1 MNAKTQLV
9 FILAAGCLWLAPHGL
24 AIGQSRSATTG
35 ATVQDAPGSTADQP
49 ASEQDAG
56 DEEAVPILKI
66 SSVELMRSTH
76 APELDIVRVRGLS
89 STENWSDPQL
99 VAISRGPSADGM
111 LDLLFVARAPDDV
124 STATKFGPM
133 EAIFVIEPGHPY
145 KGIRVR
151 SATNTVK
158 LTQLPGYAEV
168 QGREVDCSGCVGK
181 TYVPKGGAGGGKDA
195 VREEDLPTS
204 TRVLRE
210 NDGIR
215 KLDTDPNR
223 LTLILGPNDRIVQA
237 FWD

>member
-1 MNAKTQLV
+1 MNAKTQLGF
-9 FILAAGCLWLAPHGL
+9 FIAVGSLWLAPHGM
-24 AIGQSRSATTG
+24 AVAQTATA
-35 ATVQDAPGSTADQP
+35 ATSKEASTPSTEPP
-49 ASEQDAG
+49 ASDQEAA
-56 DEEAVPILKI
+56 EEAVKPLFKV
-66 SSVELMRSTH
+66 SSVELMRSSH
-76 APELDIVRVRGLS
+76 PPELDIVRVRGLS

-111 LDLLFVARAPDDV
+111 LDLLFVARAPDDA
-124 STATKFGPM
+124 SNATKFGPM

-158 LTQLPGYAEV
+158 LAQLPGYAEA
-168 QGREVDCSGCVGK
+168 QGREVDCSRCVGK
-181 TYVPKGGAGGGKDA
+181 TYVPKGGSAGGKDA
-195 VREEDLPTS
+195 VREEDLPAT
-204 TRVLRE
+204 TRVLHE

-215 KLDTDPNR
+215 TLDTDPNR

>member
-9 FILAAGCLWLAPHGL
+9 LVFAAGCLWLAPPGL
-24 AIGQSRSATTG
+24 AAGQSAAG
-35 ATVQDAPGSTADQP
+35 ATAQQAPAP
-49 ASEQDAG
+49 ASAEPATEQEAADDAIKPLFK
-56 DEEAVPILKI
+56 V
-66 SSVELMRSTH
+66 SSVELIRSSH

-99 VAISRGPSADGM
+99 VAISRGSSADGM
-111 LDLLFVARAPDDV
+111 LDLLFVARAPDEA
-124 STATKFGPM
+124 SNPTKFGPM

-158 LTQLPGYAEV
+158 LAQLPGYAEA
-168 QGREVDCSGCVGK
+168 QGREVDCSNCVGK
-181 TYVPKGGAGGGKDA
+181 TYVPKGGSAGGKDA
-195 VREEDLPTS
+195 VREEDLPAS
-204 TRVLRE
+204 TRVLRD

-223 LTLILGPNDRIVQA
+223 LTLILGANDRIVEA

>member
-1 MNAKTQLV
+1 MNVKTQLV
-9 FILAAGCLWLAPHGL
+9 FVVAAGCLWLAPHGL
-24 AIGQSRSATTG
+24 AVGQSAAG
-35 ATVQDAPGSTADQP
+35 ATAQQAPAPTSAEP
-49 ASEQDAG
+49 ATEQQEAG
-56 DEEAVPILKI
+56 DDSIKPLFKV
-66 SSVELMRSTH
+66 SSVELIRSTH

-99 VAISRGPSADGM
+99 VAISRGPSADGV
-111 LDLLFVARAPDDV
+111 LDLLFVARAPDDA
-124 STATKFGPM
+124 SSATKFGPM

-158 LTQLPGYAEV
+158 LTQLPGYAEA
-168 QGREVDCSGCVGK
+168 QGREVDCSSCVGK
-181 TYVPKGGAGGGKDA
+181 TYVPRGGSAGGKDT
-195 VREEDLPTS
+195 VREEDLPAS

-223 LTLILGPNDRIVQA
+223 LTLILGPNDRIVEA

>member
-9 FILAAGCLWLAPHGL
+9 FVVAASCLWLAPHGQ
-24 AIGQSRSATTG
+24 AFGQNAAGATTKE
-35 ATVQDAPGSTADQP
+35 APAPSTEQPTNEQEAADDAVKPLFK
-49 ASEQDAG
+49 
-56 DEEAVPILKI
+56 V
-66 SSVELMRSTH
+66 SSVELIRSSH
-76 APELDIVRVRGLS
+76 SPELDIVRVRGLS

-111 LDLLFVARAPDDV
+111 LDLLFVARAPDDA
-124 STATKFGPM
+124 SNATKFGPM
-133 EAIFVIEPGHPY
+133 EAIFVIESGHPY

-158 LTQLPGYAEV
+158 LNQLPGYAEA
-168 QGREVDCSGCVGK
+168 QGREVDCSSCVGK
-181 TYVPKGGAGGGKDA
+181 TFVPKGGSAGGKEA

-215 KLDTDPNR
+215 TLDTDPNR

>member
-1 MNAKTQLV
+1 MNAKSQLV
-9 FILAAGCLWLAPHGL
+9 FVVAAGCLWLAPHAL
-24 AIGQSRSATTG
+24 AIGQSAPG
-35 ATVQDAPGSTADQP
+35 ATAQQAPAPSSAEP
-49 ASEQDAG
+49 AGEQEAG
-56 DEEAVPILKI
+56 DDAIKPLFKV
-66 SSVELMRSTH
+66 SSVELIRSTH

-111 LDLLFVARAPDDV
+111 LDLLFVARAPDDA
-124 STATKFGPM
+124 SSATKFGPM

-158 LTQLPGYAEV
+158 LSQLPGYAEA
-168 QGREVDCSGCVGK
+168 QGREVDCSNCVGK
-181 TYVPKGGAGGGKDA
+181 TFVPKGGSAGGKDA
-195 VREEDLPTS
+195 VREEDLPAS

-223 LTLILGPNDRIVQA
+223 LTLILGPNDRIVEA